1 MKQLLVLALALFM
14 STAVWGQLELPQ
26 KSPRAS
32 NSFVIGLTKVTVTY
46 NSPAVKGRNLWGGLV
61 PYDKVWRAGANE
73 ATTIEFS
80 TDVMIEDTF
89 LKKGKYS
96 LFFIPKESGTWIAV
110 FNKVANQW
118 GAYSY
123 NPVKDALR
131 VEIKTKDSNEV
142 EERLNFKI
150 VDTAQDRGYLRFAWE
165 KKRAY
170 ILLRTDMMSH
180 VMANIKKAAD
190 NAKPEDKW
198 LIHAQAADWYLDN
211 GHPAKAKQQI
221 EISTGMAKHSRNC
234 WIEAKVKAF
243 NKDYKGAVESA
254 KEAEKLGKKADS
266 RFYNASKDRIAR
278 AIKEWTAKQ

>member
-1 MKQLLVLALALFM
+1 MKQLLVLCLGLFL
-14 STAVWGQLELPQ
+14 STTTWAQLELPQ
-26 KSPRAS
+26 KSPKAS
-32 NSFVIGLTKVTVTY
+32 TSFIIGLTKVTIEY
-46 NSPAVKGRNLWGGLV
+46 SSPAVKDRNLWGGLV
-61 PYDKVWRAGANE
+61 PFDEVWRAGANE

-89 LKKGKYS
+89 LKKGKYY
-96 LFFIPKESGTWIAV
+96 LLFIPKTSGTWTAI
-110 FNKVANQW
+110 FNKVVNQW

-123 NPVKDALR
+123 NPAQDALR
-131 VEIKTKDSNEV
+131 VEIQTKDSDEI

-150 VDTAQDRGYLRFAWE
+150 VDTAQDRGYVRFAWE

-180 VMANIKKAAD
+180 IKENIKKAVDSA
-190 NAKPEDKW
+190 NPEDKW

-234 WIEAKVKAF
+234 WIEAKIKAY

-254 KEAEKLGKKADS
+254 RQAEQLGKKADS
-266 RFYNASKDRIAR
+266 SFYNASKDRIAR
-278 AIKEWTAKQ
+278 AIKEWSAQ